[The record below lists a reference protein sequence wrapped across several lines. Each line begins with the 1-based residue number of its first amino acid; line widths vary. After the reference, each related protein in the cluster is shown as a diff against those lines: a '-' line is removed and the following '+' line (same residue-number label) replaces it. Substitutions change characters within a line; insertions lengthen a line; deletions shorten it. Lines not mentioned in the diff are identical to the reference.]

1 MEQHPIKIN
10 KVQIRNLQI
19 EDYDQLAQSFTRVY
33 SDGSDVFWTHK
44 QIEKLIRIFPEGQ
57 IVTVVDEKIVGC
69 ALSIIVNYD
78 DVKNDHTYAQ
88 VTGKETFNTHNP
100 KGNILYGIEV
110 FIHPQ
115 YRGLRLARRMYEYRK
130 EICEMLNLKA
140 IMFGGRIPNYHKY
153 ADQIRPKEYIDKV
166 KQKEI
171 YDPVLTF
178 QLSNDFH
185 VRKVMRNY
193 LPNDEESKH
202 YACLL
207 QWDNIYYQP
216 PTQEYISPKT
226 TVRVGLVQWQMRT
239 YKTLDDLFEQVEFF
253 VDAVSDYKSD
263 FVLFPEYF
271 NAPLMAKFNDEGES
285 EAIRGLAA
293 YTNEI
298 RERFVKLAI
307 SYNINIIPG
316 SMPLIKEEDGRL
328 YNVGFLCR
336 RDGTYEMYEKTP
348 LCVTADSPMV
358 NGAIADGR
366 NLGFI
371 LARLLKRFSSV
382 FTKRPD
388 ILVTVPMELSEIEMR
403 AFYKVLTGLKVRRIA
418 LVEKGVADAV
428 GIGMPVLA
436 QTGSMVVNI
445 GASTTGISVISDG
458 KVIIGRQYPY
468 GGNAMDQAVI
478 TMVRREHNLAIGK
491 KTAEKLRVAMGCL
504 MNGEAKSSEVYGI
517 HTISGVPSS
526 ARIPSEDISKAIT
539 DTADAIADAVK
550 MTLQRIPPQLLE
562 NIQQNGI
569 YLAGGVSL
577 TPNIASYI
585 QEKVTFPVYN
595 VPDPVYNTMNGLV
608 EIMNDKELKKLTFSL
623 KDYVGN
629 LI

>member
-1 MEQHPIKIN
+1 MKIN

-130 EICEMLNLKA
+130 ELCETLNLKA
-140 IMFGGRIPNYHKY
+140 IMFGGRIPNYYKY

-171 YDPVLTF
+171 FDPVLTF

-207 QWDNIYYQP
+207 QWDNIYYQA
-216 PTQEYISPKT
+216 PTQDYVNPKT

-271 NAPLMAKFNDEGES
+271 NAPLMAKFNNEGES
-285 EAIRGLAA
+285 QAIRGLAA
-293 YTNEI
+293 YTEEI
-298 RERFVKLAI
+298 KERFVKLAI
-307 SYNINIIPG
+307 SYNINIITG
-316 SMPLIKEEDGRL
+316 SMPLIKEDGLL

-336 RDGTYEMYEKTP
+336 RDGSYEMYEKIHVTP
-348 LCVTADSPMV
+348 DEIKSWGLSGGKSIQTFDTDCAKIGVLICYDVEFP
-358 NGAIADGR
+358 
-366 NLGFI
+366 
-371 LARLLKRFSSV
+371 
-382 FTKRPD
+382 
-388 ILVTVPMELSEIEMR
+388 ELS
-403 AFYKVLTGLKVRRIA
+403 RIM
-418 LVEKGVADAV
+418 ADQ
-428 GIGMPVLA
+428 GMQL
-436 QTGSMVVNI
+436 SLI
-445 GASTTGISVISDG
+445 HISEPT
-458 KVIIGRQYPY
+458 R
-468 GGNAMDQAVI
+468 
-478 TMVRREHNLAIGK
+478 H
-491 KTAEKLRVAMGCL
+491 
-504 MNGEAKSSEVYGI
+504 
-517 HTISGVPSS
+517 
-526 ARIPSEDISKAIT
+526 
-539 DTADAIADAVK
+539 
-550 MTLQRIPPQLLE
+550 
-562 NIQQNGI
+562 
-569 YLAGGVSL
+569 
-577 TPNIASYI
+577 
-585 QEKVTFPVYN
+585 
-595 VPDPVYNTMNGLV
+595 
-608 EIMNDKELKKLTFSL
+608 
-623 KDYVGN
+623 
-629 LI
+629 